1 MKRRARILVLLVP
14 LMLCLPSVGPGQ
26 SKSHDHVGKVDFA
39 NSYFANSCS
48 GAVQETLQRGVA
60 LLHSFWFSE
69 GEKTFRA
76 VA

>member
-39 NSYFANSCS
+39 NSCS